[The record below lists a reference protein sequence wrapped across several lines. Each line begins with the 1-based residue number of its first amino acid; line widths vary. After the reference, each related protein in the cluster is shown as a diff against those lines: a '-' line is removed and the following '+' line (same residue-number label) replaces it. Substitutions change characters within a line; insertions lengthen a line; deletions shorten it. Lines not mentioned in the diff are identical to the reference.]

1 MKKSETTVEKQVE
14 EFNYQLAISNRL
26 AELNGFKEKAETE
39 LQQAQ
44 QFIQQKTAELNA
56 LMGAIGE
63 LEKLQNSGK

>member
-1 MKKSETTVEKQVE
+1 MKKPTTVEKQVE

-39 LQQAQ
+39 LQNAQ
-44 QFIQQKTAELNA
+44 QFIQQKGAELNA